1 MIFQDLYPISNSLSF
16 EEDEKE
22 AGWNRNL
29 EIIDT
34 IGYNKLKMLTAFIST
49 IPGIPVIYYGD
60 EIGMI
65 GAWRSR

>member
-1 MIFQDLYPISNSLSF
+1 MLQTHCHL
-16 EEDEKE
+16 KKMKK

-65 GAWRSR
+65 GLEIPIIVG